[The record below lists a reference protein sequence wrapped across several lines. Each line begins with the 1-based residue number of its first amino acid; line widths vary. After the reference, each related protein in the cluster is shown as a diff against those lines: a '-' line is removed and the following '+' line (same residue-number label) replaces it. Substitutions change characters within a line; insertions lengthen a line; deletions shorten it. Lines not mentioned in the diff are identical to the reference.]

1 MNLIQDLR
9 FAVRR
14 LIKGRWF
21 TLAAAAT
28 LALGISVNTAVFTL
42 ADAVLFRGAPIKDPD
57 RAVAITM
64 RDQRTRELGVS
75 YLDFKDWRPETRT
88 FSAMALMSPMSFN
101 VNEESHVPERY
112 SGAAVSSTLFQV
124 LGEQA
129 FIGRTITAEDDQQG
143 AAPVVVL
150 SYGLWQA
157 RYGGDP
163 SVLGRTINVNN
174 MLTTVVGVMKP
185 GMLFPPN
192 TDLWLALERSPFAR
206 AQGRQSRIFQVIA
219 RLADHVTVSQAQSEL
234 STIVAKLAQDY
245 PNTNKD
251 VVPLV
256 QLYNER
262 ILGAQFKLVFYAL
275 LGAVAFVLLVACA
288 NVANLQ
294 LARAADRA
302 KEISIRISLG
312 ASRWRIVRQLLVESV
327 LLALVGGVLGVPLS
341 ILGVRFFDAATQDVG
356 KPYWM
361 TFNLDASVFAFF
373 FLVCFVTGVAFGVAP
388 ALHVSKTNVN
398 EVMKEGGRSSSG
410 GVRARRWASA
420 LLVAEVAFTVVLLAG
435 AGFMM
440 RSFLAM
446 YQLDLGI
453 DTSRLLAMQLTL
465 NDRKYPT
472 QSIKRS
478 FVHRLDDRLTAIN
491 ALSGST
497 TASYTPLNG
506 GWSFTMTIE
515 GKSDPANL
523 PPVVTIINVGRR
535 YFETLGLRLFRG
547 RTFTDDDNGVGHE
560 GAIVNQRLADTLFE
574 GKDPIGQRITLA
586 EAEPTGI
593 VLPPLTIVG
602 VAANLRQRLTAN
614 LDPDP
619 VVYVNDLAIPSVG
632 RPLSL
637 IVRTRA
643 AEVGPVTQILRD
655 EVRALDPDIPVVNI
669 QTMEQSLSQQRWPF
683 RVFGTMFAVFATIAL
698 LLAAVGLY
706 AVTAYSVT
714 QRTQEIGVRTALGA
728 QPSQVIWL
736 FLRRAFTQVTIGL
749 AIGVAGAVAVGRL
762 LQSVLVQS
770 SSRDVVTLVAIV
782 ALTIAVSIAACFLPA
797 RRATRLDPLAA
808 LRHE

>member
-14 LIKGRWF
+14 LVKGRWF

-64 RDQRTRELGVS
+64 RDLRTRELGVS
-75 YLDFKDWRPETRT
+75 YLDFRDWRPATRT

-219 RLADHVTVSQAQSEL
+219 RLADNVTVPQAQSEL
-234 STIVAKLAQDY
+234 STIVANLAKDY

-262 ILGAQFKLVFYAL
+262 ILGAQFKLVFWAL

-327 LLALVGGVLGVPLS
+327 LLAMFGGLLGVPLS

-356 KPYWM
+356 KPY
-361 TFNLDASVFAFF
+361 
-373 FLVCFVTGVAFGVAP
+373 
-388 ALHVSKTNVN
+388 
-398 EVMKEGGRSSSG
+398 
-410 GVRARRWASA
+410 
-420 LLVAEVAFTVVLLAG
+420 
-435 AGFMM
+435 
-440 RSFLAM
+440 
-446 YQLDLGI
+446 
-453 DTSRLLAMQLTL
+453 
-465 NDRKYPT
+465 
-472 QSIKRS
+472 
-478 FVHRLDDRLTAIN
+478 
-491 ALSGST
+491 
-497 TASYTPLNG
+497 
-506 GWSFTMTIE
+506 
-515 GKSDPANL
+515 
-523 PPVVTIINVGRR
+523 
-535 YFETLGLRLFRG
+535 
-547 RTFTDDDNGVGHE
+547 
-560 GAIVNQRLADTLFE
+560 
-574 GKDPIGQRITLA
+574 
-586 EAEPTGI
+586 
-593 VLPPLTIVG
+593 
-602 VAANLRQRLTAN
+602 
-614 LDPDP
+614 
-619 VVYVNDLAIPSVG
+619 
-632 RPLSL
+632 
-637 IVRTRA
+637 
-643 AEVGPVTQILRD
+643 
-655 EVRALDPDIPVVNI
+655 
-669 QTMEQSLSQQRWPF
+669 
-683 RVFGTMFAVFATIAL
+683 
-698 LLAAVGLY
+698 
-706 AVTAYSVT
+706 
-714 QRTQEIGVRTALGA
+714 
-728 QPSQVIWL
+728 
-736 FLRRAFTQVTIGL
+736 
-749 AIGVAGAVAVGRL
+749 
-762 LQSVLVQS
+762 
-770 SSRDVVTLVAIV
+770 
-782 ALTIAVSIAACFLPA
+782 
-797 RRATRLDPLAA
+797 
-808 LRHE
+808 